1 MADKAIGSLV
11 QTSTIGL
18 NDLLVLE
25 QNNTAKSITGQ
36 NLVSQLATELDGHGG
51 IASIAKTSSSGT
63 NPKVD
68 TYTITYA
75 DASTAT
81 FTVTNGLKGDT
92 GAQTYVWIRYANR
105 NPIADSDMTS
115 TPDDWIGIYSGTS
128 SSAPAHY
135 TSYDWYEYK
144 GDKGDTGDPAELD
157 DAEVVY
163 QTSASGTTVPTGAWS
178 STVPAVAQGDYLWTR
193 TTLDFNSGSPVVS
206 YSVGRM
212 GVDGSGTGTVQSV
225 NDVQPDADGDVA
237 LTAANIPTSTPSVD
251 VQDVLDALSANG
263 SVTLAKLAQ
272 EVKKAYTTYRASLTI
287 PYASWTG
294 SGPYSQTITIPDAV
308 ITSDTKVDIQPS
320 AAVIN
325 QLISDGV
332 TGMFFYNN
340 SGTLTVYA
348 VGASPTADLS
358 VQVTYYETQEG

>member
-25 QNNTAKSITGQ
+25 QNNTAKSISGQ

-51 IASIAKTSSSGT
+51 ISSIAKTSSSGT

-163 QTSASGTTVPTGAWS
+163 QASASGTTVPTGAWS
-178 STVPAVAQGDYLWTR
+178 SSVPVVAQGNYLWTR
-193 TTLDFNSGSPVVS
+193 TTLDFNSGLPVVS
-206 YSVGRM
+206 YSVARM
-212 GVDGSGTGTVQSV
+212 GVDGTGTGTVQSV
-225 NDVQPDADGDVA
+225 NSIQPDGNGDVDLSA
-237 LTAANIPTSTPSVD
+237 SDIPTSGGSDVETDLAAKQPKKLLFSNVSV
-251 VQDVLDALSANG
+251 SAASFVSDLTYAEYG
-263 SVTLAKLAQ
+263 
-272 EVKKAYTTYRASLTI
+272 YRAQIALTGVTASMVPEVI
-287 PYASWTG
+287 FGLDDAVSGIFAPIVESYSGGIYLYASE
-294 SGPYSQTITIPDAV
+294 
-308 ITSDTKVDIQPS
+308 QPS
-320 AAVIN
+320 SA
-325 QLISDGV
+325 
-332 TGMFFYNN
+332 T
-340 SGTLTVYA
+340 TV
-348 VGASPTADLS
+348 PTI
-358 VQVTYYETQEG
+358 VCWG

>member
-18 NDLLVLE
+18 SDLLVLE

-36 NLVSQLATELDGHGG
+36 NLISQLATELDGHGG

-75 DASTAT
+75 DTTTAT

-135 TSYDWYEYK
+135 TDYDWYEYK

-157 DAEVVY
+157 DAAVEY
-163 QTSASGTTVPTGAWS
+163 QGGASGTDIPTGAW
-178 STVPAVAQGDYLWTR
+178 TTTIPVVAQGNYLWTR
-193 TTLDFNSGSPVVS
+193 TTLEFNSGSPVVS
-206 YSVGRM
+206 YSVARIGM
-212 GVDGSGTGTVQSV
+212 DGTGTGTVQSV
-225 NDVQPDADGDVA
+225 NSVTPDGSGDVE
-237 LTAANIPTSTPSVD
+237 LMAADIPTSSGDD
-251 VQDVLDALSANG
+251 VQTVLDGKQPLKLVFNNVGISSATFVADATYADYG
-263 SVTLAKLAQ
+263 
-272 EVKKAYTTYRASLTI
+272 YRAAVVLTGVT
-287 PYASWTG
+287 ASMFPEVVLSPADAV
-294 SGPYSQTITIPDAV
+294 SGNFAPVSQTYAGGVYIYAQSKPVGTTTVPTIV
-308 ITSDTKVDIQPS
+308 VW
-320 AAVIN
+320 
-325 QLISDGV
+325 G
-332 TGMFFYNN
+332 
-340 SGTLTVYA
+340 
-348 VGASPTADLS
+348 
-358 VQVTYYETQEG
+358 

>member
-163 QTSASGTTVPTGAWS
+163 QASASGTTVPTGAWS
-178 STVPAVAQGDYLWTR
+178 STVPAVAQGNYLWTR

-206 YSVGRM
+206 YSVARM
-212 GVDGSGTGTVQSV
+212 GIDGTGTGTVQSV
-225 NDVQPDADGDVA
+225 NSIQPDGNGDVDLSASDIPTLGGSDVETDLAAKQPKKLLFSNVSISAASFVSDVTYAEYGYRAQIA
-237 LTAANIPTSTPSVD
+237 LTGVTASMVPEVIFG
-251 VQDVLDALSANG
+251 LDDAVSGIFAPIVESISGGIYL
-263 SVTLAKLAQ
+263 
-272 EVKKAYTTYRASLTI
+272 
-287 PYASWTG
+287 YASE
-294 SGPYSQTITIPDAV
+294 
-308 ITSDTKVDIQPS
+308 QPS
-320 AAVIN
+320 D
-325 QLISDGV
+325 S
-332 TGMFFYNN
+332 T
-340 SGTLTVYA
+340 TV
-348 VGASPTADLS
+348 PTIIAW
-358 VQVTYYETQEG
+358 G

>member
-51 IASIAKTSSSGT
+51 IASIAMTSSSGT

-75 DASTAT
+75 DTTTST
-81 FTVTNGLKGDT
+81 FTVTNGEKGAK
-92 GAQTYVWIRYANR
+92 GNQTYVWIRYANEE
-105 NPIADSDMTS
+105 PTSDADMTS
-115 TPDDWIGIYSGTS
+115 TPDNWIGIYSGTS

-135 TSYDWYEYK
+135 TSYDWFEYK

-163 QTSASGTTVPTGAWS
+163 QASASGTTVPTGAWS
-178 STVPAVAQGDYLWTR
+178 SSVPVVAQGNYLWTR

-206 YSVGRM
+206 YSVARM
-212 GVDGSGTGTVQSV
+212 GVDGTGTGTVQSV
-225 NDVQPDADGDVA
+225 NSIGPDGSGNVDLSATD
-237 LTAANIPTSTPSVD
+237 IPTSGGSD
-251 VQDVLDALSANG
+251 VETDLAAKQPKKLLFSNVSISAASFVSDLTYAEYG
-263 SVTLAKLAQ
+263 
-272 EVKKAYTTYRASLTI
+272 YRAQLALTGVTASMVPEVI
-287 PYASWTG
+287 FGLDDAVSGIFAPIVESYSGGIYVYASE
-294 SGPYSQTITIPDAV
+294 
-308 ITSDTKVDIQPS
+308 QPS
-320 AAVIN
+320 GA
-325 QLISDGV
+325 
-332 TGMFFYNN
+332 T
-340 SGTLTVYA
+340 TV
-348 VGASPTADLS
+348 PTIIAW
-358 VQVTYYETQEG
+358 G

>member
-75 DASTAT
+75 DTTTAT

-92 GAQTYVWIRYANR
+92 GAQTYVWIRYANEE
-105 NPIADSDMTS
+105 PTSDADMTS
-115 TPDDWIGIYSGTS
+115 TPDNWIGIYAGTS

-135 TSYDWYEYK
+135 TSYDWFEYK

-157 DAEVVY
+157 SAVIQY
-163 QTSASGTTVPTGAWS
+163 QASASGTEIPSGTWS
-178 STVPAVAQGDYLWTR
+178 ATIPVVAQGQYLWTR
-193 TTLDFNSGSPVVS
+193 TTLTFNSGSPVVS
-206 YSVGRM
+206 YSVGRI
-212 GVDGSGTGTVQSV
+212 GIDGTGTGTVQSV
-225 NDVQPDADGDVA
+225 NEVLPDNDGNVDLSATDIPTNGGGNVETDLAAKQPKKLLFSNVSISAASFVSDATYEEYGYRAQLA
-237 LTAANIPTSTPSVD
+237 LTGVTASMVPEVIFG
-251 VQDVLDALSANG
+251 LDDAVSGIFAPIVESYSGGIYL
-263 SVTLAKLAQ
+263 
-272 EVKKAYTTYRASLTI
+272 
-287 PYASWTG
+287 YASE
-294 SGPYSQTITIPDAV
+294 
-308 ITSDTKVDIQPS
+308 QPS
-320 AAVIN
+320 GA
-325 QLISDGV
+325 
-332 TGMFFYNN
+332 T
-340 SGTLTVYA
+340 TV
-348 VGASPTADLS
+348 PTI
-358 VQVTYYETQEG
+358 VCWG

>member
-18 NDLLVLE
+18 SDLLVLE

-36 NLVSQLATELDGHGG
+36 NLISQLATELDGHGG

-75 DASTAT
+75 DTTTAT

-135 TSYDWYEYK
+135 TDYDWYEYK

-157 DAEVVY
+157 TATVEY
-163 QTSASGTTVPTGAWS
+163 QGSASGTDIPTGAW
-178 STVPAVAQGDYLWTR
+178 TTTIPVVAQGNYLWTR
-193 TTLDFNSGSPVVS
+193 TTLEFNSGSPVVS
-206 YSVGRM
+206 YSVARIGM
-212 GVDGSGTGTVQSV
+212 DGTGTGTVQSV
-225 NDVQPDADGDVA
+225 NSVTPDGSGDVELMAADIPTSSGDDVQTVLDGKQPLKLVFNNVGISSATFVADATYADYGYRAAVA
-237 LTAANIPTSTPSVD
+237 LTGVTATMFPEVVLGPADAVSGNFAPVSQTYAGGVYIYAQDKPDGTTVIPTIV
-251 VQDVLDALSANG
+251 VW
-263 SVTLAKLAQ
+263 
-272 EVKKAYTTYRASLTI
+272 R
-287 PYASWTG
+287 
-294 SGPYSQTITIPDAV
+294 
-308 ITSDTKVDIQPS
+308 
-320 AAVIN
+320 
-325 QLISDGV
+325 
-332 TGMFFYNN
+332 
-340 SGTLTVYA
+340 
-348 VGASPTADLS
+348 
-358 VQVTYYETQEG
+358 